1 MLMLLV
7 RGQGS
12 ENTNKGIKDNA
23 EETNLEKHQHNVL
36 GKIQETLCKCKTTTM
51 DEDSKNANMPLR
63 NREPRLKVVECK
75 PRVKIEICHQARK
88 KGKRMDKA
96 SITSAFNAL
105 QPFS

>member
-1 MLMLLV
+1 MLLV

-23 EETNLEKHQHNVL
+23 EETNLEKHQQNVL
-36 GKIQETLCKCKTTTM
+36 GKIQETLCKCRKTTM
-51 DEDSKNANMPLR
+51 DKDSKNANMPLR

-75 PRVKIEICHQARK
+75 PRAKIKICRQVGK
-88 KGKRMDKA
+88 KGKRMDKS